1 MQPSVYI
8 GSAVW
13 RDVVAL
19 HVQSLIP
26 LLLDNE
32 HYIYKP
38 QVGDALVERSRAMSA
53 SYFLRETDGEVH
65 LSLDSDIVE
74 FTKDAIDQMCE
85 QTRKYDIVAAAYI
98 CRATARTFPAS
109 FLEEGTRVEFGFDS
123 TPVPVK
129 WAATGCMAVH
139 RRVFEKMAET
149 MPLLHESDGPRAFY
163 PFYQSM
169 IWDEPEINEKIL
181 LSEDFAFCQRARDL
195 GFGVYINPSIRLGHM
210 GAYVHRIEDM
220 AQKMLKPQPMAIT
233 RMGRHYKVEYSGE
246 TESDA
251 DLGRLSMEMSK
262 KKDEELFKPSRAE
275 RRRNKRKALTTI

>member
-1 MQPSVYI
+1 MTDRPAVYI
-8 GSAVW
+8 GSAIW
-13 RDVVAL
+13 REVVAL
-19 HVQSLIP
+19 HMKSLIP
-26 LLLDNE
+26 LLLDN
-32 HYIYKP
+32 HYGYYP
-38 QVGDALVERSRAMSA
+38 QVGDALVERARAMSA
-53 SYFLRETDGEVH
+53 TYFLRETKGEVH

-98 CRATARTFPAS
+98 CRATARTFPSS
-109 FLEEGTRVEFGFDS
+109 FLEEGTRVEFNKDP

-169 IWDEPEINEKIL
+169 IWDEPEIDEKIL
-181 LSEDFAFCQRARDL
+181 LSEDFAFCQRAKEL

-220 AQKMLKPQPMAIT
+220 AQKMLAPQPMAIT
-233 RMGRHYKVEYSGE
+233 RQGRHYKVEYSGE
-246 TESDA
+246 TESDEA
-251 DLGRLSMEMSK
+251 LGRLSMEMSREK
-262 KKDEELFKPSRAE
+262 EEELFRNGRGA
-275 RRRNKRKALTTI
+275 RRRAAKAKR